1 MCTFAPCALMH
12 NKPNTL
18 PTSTLQFLHFN
29 LKYPK
34 YLPDIISVFSFI
46 VSMYTIS
53 IRVKF

>member
-12 NKPNTL
+12 NKLNTL

-34 YLPDIISVFSFI
+34 YPPDIISVFSFI
-46 VSMYTIS
+46 VSMCTIS
-53 IRVKF
+53 IHVKF